1 MISLYTKSPDDQVIK
16 TALANIGKEL
26 GTARDAIH
34 YALGKDWDTHVGI
47 RSMLVTNFLSLFYF
61 FTDTRIM
68 INKGMVNKGKYCFY
82 RKNKGIPVY
91 NFEEP

>member
-1 MISLYTKSPDDQVIK
+1 MVVTLGMDQRKYLDAAALLQKLDNMICLDTKSPDDQVMK

-47 RSMLVTNFLSLFYF
+47 RSVLVTNFFVSL
-61 FTDTRIM
+61 
-68 INKGMVNKGKYCFY
+68 
-82 RKNKGIPVY
+82 
-91 NFEEP
+91 